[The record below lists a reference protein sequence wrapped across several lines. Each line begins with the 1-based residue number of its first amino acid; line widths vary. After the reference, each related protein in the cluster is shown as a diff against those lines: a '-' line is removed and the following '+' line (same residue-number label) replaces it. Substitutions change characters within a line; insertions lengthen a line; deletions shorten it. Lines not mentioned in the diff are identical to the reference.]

1 MELTK
6 KEQHII
12 DTYKL
17 EMGDISKIRG
27 ISEKLGTNKYSVWI
41 AKEARKNPELLEDY
55 QGMSSVID
63 WATANKADIFR
74 FSFEE
79 AKKEEENW
87 HESLINNPV
96 ISEKIKNK
104 EIDEDRIIFRCSDN
118 KYFFYLLNEYDLSV
132 EGNQMMHCVGGA
144 NYKQKVRNAAENK
157 GGSFIVSLRDE
168 QNRPH
173 VTIEINSNTGNEIQ
187 IRGKGNSNLS
197 SKLKKK
203 IIEFALFASG
213 YQNIKDKEIL
223 DLINM
228 NLTHF
233 NQ

>member
-1 MELTK
+1 MDLTK

-17 EMGDISKIRG
+17 SMEDISKIRE

-41 AKEARKNPELLEDY
+41 AKEVRKNPDLLIDY
-55 QGMSSVID
+55 QALSNVVD
-63 WATANKADIFR
+63 WAMTNKADIFR

-79 AKKEEENW
+79 AKEEEAKW
-87 HESLINNPV
+87 HDSLTNNPV
-96 ISEKIKNK
+96 LSEKIKNK

-118 KYFFYLLNEYDLSV
+118 KHFFYLLNEHDLSV
-132 EGNQMMHCVGGA
+132 EGSQMMHCVGGA
-144 NYKQKVRNAAENK
+144 HYKQKVRNAADNK
-157 GGSFIVSLRDE
+157 NGSFIVSLRDG
-168 QNRPH
+168 QNRPQ

-197 SKLKKK
+197 SKLKKR
-203 IIEFALFASG
+203 IVEFALFASG

-223 DLINM
+223 ALINM

-233 NQ
+233 N

>member
-12 DTYKL
+12 DTYRL
-17 EMGDISKIRG
+17 GVYDISKIREM
-27 ISEKLGTNKYSVWI
+27 SEKLGTNKYSVWI
-41 AKEARKNPELLEDY
+41 AKEVKRDPDLLEDY
-55 QGMSSVID
+55 QSVSSVID
-63 WATANKADIFR
+63 WAIANKSDIFR

-79 AKKEEENW
+79 AKKAERDW
-87 HESLINNPV
+87 HDSLINNPL
-96 ISEKIKNK
+96 ISEKIKSK

-144 NYKQKVRNAAENK
+144 NYKQKVRNAAEDK
-157 GGSFIVSLRDE
+157 GGSFIISLRDE
-168 QNRPH
+168 HNRPH

-197 SKLKKK
+197 SKLKRKV
-203 IIEFALFASG
+203 IEFALFASG

-223 DLINM
+223 ALINM

-233 NQ
+233 N